1 MGTIALLLFF
11 SILLLILY
19 GYPVSFTLG
28 GVSLIYLLLFVD
40 PSYYGAL
47 PQRIMG
53 TMSNYVLLAV
63 PLFIFMGIM
72 LEKSGLA
79 EQMLETMGLLFG
91 KLRGGLAVSVILV
104 GALLAAS
111 TGIVGATVVTM
122 GLISLPMRNWLL
134 FGKMQYSRK

>member
-1 MGTIALLLFF
+1 MEILALILFI

-28 GVSLIYLLLFVD
+28 GVSLIYLLMFVN
-40 PSYYGAL
+40 PVYYPAL

-79 EQMLETMGLLFG
+79 ESMLDTMGLLFG
-91 KLRGGLAVSVILV
+91 KISGGLAVSVILV
-104 GALLAAS
+104 GALLALS
-111 TGIVGATVVTM
+111 
-122 GLISLPMRNWLL
+122 LIHISEPTRP
-134 FGKMQYSRK
+134 Y